1 MFANVD
7 WAQVFLPG
15 TPILEIVV
23 RGSIMY
29 LALFWLMR
37 GILKRVASSISMA
50 DLLMVV
56 VIADAAQNG
65 MADDYRS
72 VGDGIVLVL
81 TIIFWNYT
89 LDWLGYHFPAFQ
101 RFVHPPPLPLVKDG
115 TLLRRNMR
123 RELITEGELMS
134 QIHEQGISDL
144 SQVRAAHMEGDGRI
158 SVIGKDGHSQR
169 MLR

>member
-1 MFANVD
+1 MFASVD
-7 WAQVFLPG
+7 WATVFLPD

-65 MADDYRS
+65 MADDYHS
-72 VGDGIVLVL
+72 LGDGIVLVL

-115 TLLRRNMR
+115 NMLRRNMR

-134 QIHEQGISDL
+134 QIHEQGLSDL
-144 SQVRAAHMEGDGRI
+144 SQVQAAHMEGDGRI
-158 SVIGKDGHSQR
+158 SVIAKDGQS
-169 MLR
+169 